1 MNTAI
6 VIAAIVGV
14 TLVLTVA
21 MIGFVLLKMMD
32 KVDVE
37 NKKQRGQDEPE
48 QN

>member
-21 MIGFVLLKMMD
+21 MIGFILLKMMD
-32 KVDVE
+32 KVDVTP
-37 NKKQRGQDEPE
+37 NKQGGQDEPE

>member
-1 MNTAI
+1 MNIAI

-21 MIGFVLLKMMD
+21 MIGFILLKMMD
-32 KVDVE
+32 KVGVDT
-37 NKKQRGQDEPE
+37 KKQGGQDEPK